1 MSTEYDINYEDQRF
15 KEVESQQSA
24 AISENEKLYSGM
36 IDNSDKFYKAQV
48 DASKEWADTQSK
60 LQQEQTDFAIEKI
73 EQQKAQAKKDYTREQ
88 SGAYVDWQKESNKY
102 GAGAEKI
109 ASQGMAKTG
118 YSESSQV
125 NLYNNYQ
132 NRVATSRETFANIIM
147 NFDNGIKDARL
158 QNNAAL
164 AEIRFKALQQQLEL
178 NLQGFQYKNQLLLEK
193 ANQKLNIKNTYYAR
207 YQDVL
212 KQMNTENALAEQ
224 IRQFNASL
232 AEEQRQF
239 GLLHSG
245 GGGSTRRYK
254 KSGGGDDDDATIQK
268 DASNID
274 KTPDNSALPPDT
286 AKSIL
291 ALGLGPISAENLAGR
306 VAAGKVTAST
316 NPTTGN
322 PVFRPASLNT
332 MGANPLPGFVPKYN
346 GK

>member
-48 DASKEWADTQSK
+48 DASKKWADTQSK

-102 GAGAEKI
+102 GAVAEKI
-109 ASQGMAKTG
+109 ASHGMAKTG

-125 NLYNNYQ
+125 NLYNTYQ
-132 NRVATSRETFANIIM
+132 NRVASARETFANIMM

-239 GLLHSG
+239 DLLHSG
-245 GGGSTRRYK
+245 GGGGRTYRRTK
-254 KSGGGDDDDATIQK
+254 KSGGDDDKNEQQLRITKGSGGSDDVA
-268 DASNID
+268 ID
-274 KTPDNSALPPDT
+274 T
-286 AKSIL
+286 KSVM
-291 ALGLGPISAENLAGR
+291 ALGYGPISGSNLAN
-306 VAAGKVTAST
+306 KVKSGEVNVTKNGNKLVFT
-316 NPTTGN
+316 N
-322 PVFRPASLNT
+322 NT
-332 MGANPLPGFVPKYN
+332 KQSSRYIETSKYRAT
-346 GK
+346 K